1 MTTYLFRRN
10 LEVRSQAE
18 YERGVL
24 KSRMCKL
31 DEPVCAFKAP
41 FGPRLVHF
49 HPYNAQ
55 LAVAGPKQITIR
67 HLRHQDHAL
76 SHRRAEGE
84 EAFGRAVLG
93 ARLCQCARAR
103 VAYGGV
109 GRRGHQSLQVNK
121 SCKTKQIHFLNIL
134 CSGIKRMSSTRMAPT
149 KSSW

>member
-1 MTTYLFRRN
+1 M
-10 LEVRSQAE
+10 EVRSQAE

-67 HLRHQDHAL
+67 HLDTRTTLCHIAALREKRHLSAQFSALAYVNAHEHAL
-76 SHRRAEGE
+76 LMAASDD
-84 EAFGRAVLG
+84 G
-93 ARLCQCARAR
+93 AIR
-103 VAYGGV
+103 VY
-109 GRRGHQSLQVNK
+109 K
-121 SCKTKQIHFLNIL
+121 
-134 CSGIKRMSSTRMAPT
+134 
-149 KSSW
+149 